1 MVVLGKRDLRSKALT
16 FFRVFMVL
24 MCGVPAF
31 PTQGWAIN
39 DLERTWVHALVAM
52 PSEKARESHY
62 FRMDTD
68 KGRKILGNY
77 RGEKLPVLVYLHGC
91 TGFSKRDRKFIRKIA
106 ERGFLVIAPDS
117 MARAYRP
124 RQCDPDSKR
133 GGLSPWV
140 FDFRQAEINYAV
152 DQLWEKP
159 WADWNNLF
167 LMGVSEGGAATAL
180 YRGDFFRARII
191 TQWTC
196 QGAPLIRG
204 LEAQPDVPVLA
215 IVQRNDPWY
224 QNKRTDQ
231 RGDCGAYF
239 GIRSGSKSIIL
250 EDGKKHNVLKSAGV
264 FEEVME
270 FLRENIGGSRR

>member
-1 MVVLGKRDLRSKALT
+1 MM
-16 FFRVFMVL
+16 FFRLSLVL
-24 MCGVPAF
+24 MCGVLSF
-31 PTQGWAIN
+31 SSQVWAIN

-52 PSEKARESHY
+52 PAAKGGDTHY

-68 KGRKILGNY
+68 KGRKLLKAHKTK
-77 RGEKLPVLVYLHGC
+77 KLPVLVYMHGC
-91 TGFSKRDRKFIRKIA
+91 TGFSKRDKKFIHRIA
-106 ERGFLVIAPDS
+106 EQGFLVIAPDS

-133 GGLSPWV
+133 GGLNPWV
-140 FDFRQAEINYAV
+140 FDFRQAEINYAI

-159 WADWNNLF
+159 WADWDNLF

-204 LEAQPDVPVLA
+204 LEAQPDVPILA
-215 IVQRNDPWY
+215 IVQQNDPWY
-224 QNKRTDQ
+224 ENKHTDQ

-239 GIRSGSKSIIL
+239 GNRPGSKSIIL
-250 EDGKKHNVLKSAGV
+250 EDGKKHNVLKSSGV
-264 FEEVME
+264 LEQVIE
-270 FLRENIGGSRR
+270 FLRENLGGPPR